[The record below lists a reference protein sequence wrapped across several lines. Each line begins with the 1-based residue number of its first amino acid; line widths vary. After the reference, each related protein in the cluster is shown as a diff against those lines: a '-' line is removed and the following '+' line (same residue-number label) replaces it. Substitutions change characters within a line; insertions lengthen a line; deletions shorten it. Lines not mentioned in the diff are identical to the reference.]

1 MVLDSKT
8 KSRICNFV
16 YSKPRTVNEIAVLIQ
31 KNWRTADK
39 YIQQIE
45 EEDGCISTR
54 TFREGSRGAL
64 KVVYWSNIEKIHS
77 SSFQEKLFKRI
88 ESGLRKED
96 FDPFDIYQY
105 VEDGKKNA
113 FVEEFDDPLISKEQ
127 ELVPLL
133 RSVERVLYVF
143 SGNMSWINMT
153 EKEENLIDILEE
165 IAKRNVQVKVVCR
178 VDFAS
183 LSNLEKVYAIN
194 NKLGKEAIEIRHCKQ
209 SLRGFVIDSRI
220 ARFKELKLVENYKRG
235 ELKKD
240 LRLFVEIFDEDWVN
254 WLVKVFYSLFRTSI
268 DGKDRINQL
277 KKIMG

>member
-1 MVLDSKT
+1 MYLKYTLPEEKIQLYVIFHKFNKSVIQTKLMVLDSKT

-64 KVVYWSNIEKIHS
+64 KV
-77 SSFQEKLFKRI
+77 
-88 ESGLRKED
+88 
-96 FDPFDIYQY
+96 